1 MDNREERFLEYN
13 NDNIFINLLQL
24 ETHLRNLD
32 NLETDES
39 QVSCLTK
46 HLAEAEGETMEAISH
61 SATIAADKTP
71 FYRKIR
77 KKLNE
82 LRKNLPSYS
91 PDKAILK
98 IREIRKTVEKIVPRF
113 DTENCVACNVLDEKV
128 RKVFKSGSNNS
139 FSKKKYGGQIM
150 VSARQVGLIGGSQ
163 FGGKLATILAD
174 QADAMT
180 GTVGAP
186 AFARTSTWINIG
198 GGLAAT
204 LAGMLALKANP
215 DAQLAL
221 TVMGTHM
228 LTKVVDVAT
237 EMMPTAPPVPPPTG
251 AIAAPVGE
259 VSGRYF
265 QRELAPS
272 AFEINGRSYAKDVFV
287 D

>member
-1 MDNREERFLEYN
+1 MDNREERFLDYN
-13 NDNIFINLLQL
+13 NDNVFINLLQL

-32 NLETDES
+32 DLQTDES

-46 HLAEAEGETMEAISH
+46 HLAEAEGEALEAISH
-61 SATIAADKTP
+61 SATIASDKTP
-71 FYRKIR
+71 SYRRVR
-77 KKLNE
+77 KRLNE
-82 LRKNLPSYS
+82 LRKSLPSYS

-98 IREIRKTVEKIVPRF
+98 IREIRKIVEKVVPRF
-113 DTENCVACNVLDEKV
+113 NTEECVACGDLDEEV

-139 FSKKKYGGQIM
+139 FSKKNFGGQKM
-150 VSARQVGLIGGSQ
+150 KARQVGLIGGSQ
-163 FGGKLATILAD
+163 FVGKLVTVLAE

-186 AFARTSTWINIG
+186 AFARTSTWIDIG

-204 LAGMLALKANP
+204 LAGMLALKKNP

-221 TVMGTHM
+221 TVLGTHM
-228 LTKVVDVAT
+228 LTKVVDVAS
-237 EMMPTAPPVPPPTG
+237 EAMVPPTPVVS
-251 AIAAPVGE
+251 AAVAAGSPIGE
-259 VSGRYF
+259 VSGKFF